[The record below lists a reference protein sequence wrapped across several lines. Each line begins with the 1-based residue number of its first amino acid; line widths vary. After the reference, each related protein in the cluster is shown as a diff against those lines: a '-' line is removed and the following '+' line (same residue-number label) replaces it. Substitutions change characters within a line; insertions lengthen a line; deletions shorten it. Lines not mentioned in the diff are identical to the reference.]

1 MVIDPT
7 KLLRGEEGDGR
18 SRHKAMA
25 DGLHFPSSRPA
36 SGFPT
41 RKPRKG
47 RLGEQVEKAVG
58 MAKKRHGKSS
68 EQQGEPLY
76 TTGQIDYDTSAEDE
90 AIGIITT
97 TLYWGLVLITI
108 ILNAYLS
115 IRYGQQYFK
124 EMAFR
129 IKIWMQRVGI
139 KRTISM
145 VMQVRQA

>member
-1 MVIDPT
+1 MP
-7 KLLRGEEGDGR
+7 
-18 SRHKAMA
+18 
-25 DGLHFPSSRPA
+25 
-36 SGFPT
+36 
-41 RKPRKG
+41 
-47 RLGEQVEKAVG
+47 
-58 MAKKRHGKSS
+58 KKRHGKPS
-68 EQQGEPLY
+68 EQQGDPLY

-145 VMQVRQA
+145 FMQVRQV